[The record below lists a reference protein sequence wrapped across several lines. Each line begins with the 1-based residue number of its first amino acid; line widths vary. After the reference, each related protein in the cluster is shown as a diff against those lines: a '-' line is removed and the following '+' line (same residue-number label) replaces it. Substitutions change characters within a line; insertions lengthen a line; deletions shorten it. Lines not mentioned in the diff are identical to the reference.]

1 MVIYTCYQTTDIGIQ
16 LMHAKWQNGAL
27 KRTLT
32 HAEWSHWG
40 ERSSLKRKAVVGS
53 EMSPLAHD
61 TVLQVREYY
70 TKETKKVNKRH
81 AIRIL
86 KQDLWMWN
94 IKIDKNFN
102 R

>member
-1 MVIYTCYQTTDIGIQ
+1 MC
-16 LMHAKWQNGAL
+16 
-27 KRTLT
+27 
-32 HAEWSHWG
+32 
-40 ERSSLKRKAVVGS
+40 
-53 EMSPLAHD
+53 PLAHD

-70 TKETKKVNKRH
+70 TNETKKVKERH

>member
-1 MVIYTCYQTTDIGIQ
+1 
-16 LMHAKWQNGAL
+16 
-27 KRTLT
+27 
-32 HAEWSHWG
+32 
-40 ERSSLKRKAVVGS
+40 
-53 EMSPLAHD
+53 MSPLAHD
-61 TVLQVREYY
+61 TVLQIREYY
-70 TKETKKVNKRH
+70 TKETKKVNRRH